1 MKKLLYSVAIIATA
15 FTGKAQSV
23 AINSS
28 GASANASSILDVSST
43 SKGALLP
50 RMTVAQR
57 NAISS
62 PATGLMIYQ
71 TDAGAGMYVY
81 TGSEWKNMS
90 QIVDLVVTKTSSQT
104 LPTGGSSV
112 TPDDLI
118 FNNIVTSPSLSNGT
132 NTASFNTSTGEYT
145 VGVSGFYNIT
155 AVTLQ
160 TSTTIA
166 GIPPT
171 ILVNGTSVIY
181 GIPQQNGNNP
191 SGTFGRGLVTI
202 NYFLTAGDVVKIKV
216 ANNSSSATL
225 PLSTDGTT
233 RLVITKL

>member
-1 MKKLLYSVAIIATA
+1 MKKLLLSAAIIAIA

-28 GASANASSILDVSST
+28 GTTANASSILDVSST

-90 QIVDLVVTKTSSQT
+90 PIQ
-104 LPTGGSSV
+104 
-112 TPDDLI
+112 DLI
-118 FNNIVTSPSLSNGT
+118 ATRNSTAQTIATISNADVVFNNATLSPSLSG
-132 NTASFNTSTGEYT
+132 ASYNTSTGEYT
-145 VGVSGFYNIT
+145 VGVSGNYLIT
-155 AVTLQ
+155 VSLASTSAAFASPMILVNSNVQAVGPGVSSTNLSAGYLGRGTLSIVLTLSASDVIKINAANSNTANAVTL
-160 TSTTIA
+160 T
-166 GIPPT
+166 
-171 ILVNGTSVIY
+171 
-181 GIPQQNGNNP
+181 
-191 SGTFGRGLVTI
+191 
-202 NYFLTAGDVVKIKV
+202 
-216 ANNSSSATL
+216 
-225 PLSTDGTT
+225 TDGST
-233 RLVITKL
+233 RIGITKL

>member
-1 MKKLLYSVAIIATA
+1 MKKLLLSAAIIAIA

-28 GASANASSILDVSST
+28 GTTANASSILDVSST

-90 QIVDLVVTKTSSQT
+90 PIQ
-104 LPTGGSSV
+104 
-112 TPDDLI
+112 DLI
-118 FNNIVTSPSLSNGT
+118 ATRNS
-132 NTASFNTSTGEYT
+132 TA
-145 VGVSGFYNIT
+145 
-155 AVTLQ
+155 Q
-160 TSTTIA
+160 TIA
-166 GIPPT
+166 T
-171 ILVNGTSVIY
+171 CLLYTSRCV
-181 GIPQQNGNNP
+181 
-191 SGTFGRGLVTI
+191 
-202 NYFLTAGDVVKIKV
+202 
-216 ANNSSSATL
+216 
-225 PLSTDGTT
+225 
-233 RLVITKL
+233 